1 MKEEVKEEA
10 NLLDFSPSVEA
21 KETTFSEDILG
32 ADLSASGDPNPVEA
46 AEAALRDQGEAVLLD
61 FEAKYEAPPPP
72 GREADE
78 SVSQVQSGETAEAD
92 LVDIEPTKLEED
104 VGRPDSAEPIDSAE
118 RPRSRYSHYVA
129 YNWLFRFIFL
139 EHPFTV
145 MTQLYFP
152 EMVVYL

>member
-1 MKEEVKEEA
+1 MPNLPCYQSTPPPPESAFVNDLAIPPVKEEVKEEA

-61 FEAKYEAPPPP
+61 FEAKYEAPAPP

-78 SVSQVQSGETAEAD
+78 LVSQVQSGETAAEAD

-104 VGRPDSAEPIDSAE
+104 VGRPDSAEPVDSAE
-118 RPRSRYSHYVA
+118 RPRSRYSH
-129 YNWLFRFIFL
+129 
-139 EHPFTV
+139 
-145 MTQLYFP
+145 
-152 EMVVYL
+152 

>member
-104 VGRPDSAEPIDSAE
+104 VGRPDSAEPVDSAE
-118 RPRSRYSHYVA
+118 RPRSRYSHCVA
-129 YNWLFRFIFL
+129 YLLVI
-139 EHPFTV
+139 
-145 MTQLYFP
+145 
-152 EMVVYL
+152 